1 MNVEHLRRSLKLQ
14 WLDYYRENRNW
25 LDRLGVWVNCE
36 GVRRPSSSF
45 ILGTLSVLE
54 PRLTKTMPLV
64 VDLSSHADRIVIA
77 LGLNFNP
84 DEELRR
90 LEQAQKLLPDRTQR
104 SSTSAYP
111 ADATATPVDPV
122 HPVVNEE
129 PASDRALAYSQNY
142 SIDRQNIDG
151 KVVNG
156 DRYQRRD

>member
-104 SSTSAYP
+104 SGDRSA
-111 ADATATPVDPV
+111 T
-122 HPVVNEE
+122 PVVNEVINQA
-129 PASDRALAYSQNY
+129 PASDPPLAYSQSY
-142 SIDRQNIDG
+142 SIDHPTES
-151 KVVNG
+151 KVVNGDRVNG